1 MVINEAYHWTPEW
14 VKWIGKITDPP
25 KWGEVNWENYGTIW
39 VYMTAEFAE
48 QRQKFQNS
56 DRIGRIAGTGWNTVE
71 FVEFDPPIGTTIPV
85 PYDLSHDWS

>member
-1 MVINEAYHWTPEW
+1 VYYR
-14 VKWIGKITDPP
+14 VTDPP
-25 KWGEVNWENYGTIW
+25 KWGEVNWENLGTFW

-48 QRQKFQNS
+48 LRRKFQNS

-85 PYDLSHDWS
+85 PYDLSHD